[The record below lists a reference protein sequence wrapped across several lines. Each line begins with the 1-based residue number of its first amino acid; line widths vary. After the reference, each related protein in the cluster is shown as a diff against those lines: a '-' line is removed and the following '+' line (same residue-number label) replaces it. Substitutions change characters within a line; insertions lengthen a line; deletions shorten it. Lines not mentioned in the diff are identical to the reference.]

1 MNDSEAVSET
11 LIKEHVHNFCNA
23 LTGRSLETLGTL
35 LLDDA
40 VLCWGPYVFT
50 GKERILT
57 WAQELYDLF
66 PFMTFK
72 EKALVVEGSSAK
84 HEFLIAFIASQEQ
97 KGWLPCEGIYEFQ
110 NDRIRQLKIRVLHGF
125 LAVNRDDV
133 DRVKP
138 HGLTQ

>member
-1 MNDSEAVSET
+1 MSDSKVLSES

-23 LTGRSLETLGTL
+23 LVGRNLEKLGSLLQ
-35 LLDDA
+35 DDA
-40 VLCWGPYVFT
+40 VLFWGPYVFK

-57 WAQELYDLF
+57 WAQELHDLF

-72 EKALVVEGSSAK
+72 EKTLVVEGASAK

-97 KGWLPCEGIYEFQ
+97 KGWLPCEGMYEFQ
-110 NDRIRQLKIRVLHGF
+110 KDRIRQLKIKVLHGF
-125 LAVNRDDV
+125 LAVNRNDV

>member
-1 MNDSEAVSET
+1 MSDSKVLSET

-23 LTGRSLETLGTL
+23 LAGRRLEELSTF
-35 LLDDA
+35 LLDDT
-40 VLCWGPYVFT
+40 VLFWGPYVFK

-57 WAQELYDLF
+57 WAQELHDLF

-72 EKALVVEGSSAK
+72 EKTLVVAGSSAK
-84 HEFLIAFIASQEQ
+84 HEFLIAFIATQGQ

-110 NDRIRQLKIRVLHGF
+110 KDRICHLKIKVLHGF

-138 HGLTQ
+138 HGLKQ

>member
-1 MNDSEAVSET
+1 MSDSKVLAET

-23 LTGRSLETLGTL
+23 LAGRRREILSTL

-40 VLCWGPYVFT
+40 VLFWGPYVFK

-57 WAQELYDLF
+57 WAQELHDLF
-66 PFMTFK
+66 PFMAFK
-72 EKALVVEGSSAK
+72 EKTLVVEGSSAK
-84 HEFLIAFIASQEQ
+84 HEFLIAFIAPQGQ

-110 NDRIRQLKIRVLHGF
+110 KDRIRFLKIKVLHGF